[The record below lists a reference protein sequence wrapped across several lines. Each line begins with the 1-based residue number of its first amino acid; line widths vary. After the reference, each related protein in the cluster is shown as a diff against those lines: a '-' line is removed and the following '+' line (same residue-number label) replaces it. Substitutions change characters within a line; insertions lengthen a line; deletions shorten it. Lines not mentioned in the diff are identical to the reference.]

1 MGEMMEI
8 AFLIGGILI
17 GAIGALTVY
26 NTVRLRPK
34 TVKPEEPSD
43 RQKKLD
49 EQYEAMMNYR
59 G

>member
-1 MGEMMEI
+1 MEI

>member
-1 MGEMMEI
+1 M
-8 AFLIGGILI
+8 IGGILI

-26 NTVRLRPK
+26 NTLRLRPK

-43 RQKKLD
+43 KQKRID